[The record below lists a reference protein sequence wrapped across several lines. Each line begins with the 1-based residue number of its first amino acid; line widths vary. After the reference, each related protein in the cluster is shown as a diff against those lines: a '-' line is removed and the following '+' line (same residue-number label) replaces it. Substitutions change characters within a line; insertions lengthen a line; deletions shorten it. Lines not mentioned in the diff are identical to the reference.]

1 MGASLEE
8 FFRLNVQLDVR
19 RSLLIRNFPPAASN
33 IDILALISES
43 NALQNHDSGN
53 ADVIFRQDMA

>member
-8 FFRLNVQLDVR
+8 FFRLNVQLDVK

-33 IDILALISES
+33 VDILALISES
-43 NALQNHDSGN
+43 DDLQIHEFANT
-53 ADVIFRQDMA
+53 DVVFR